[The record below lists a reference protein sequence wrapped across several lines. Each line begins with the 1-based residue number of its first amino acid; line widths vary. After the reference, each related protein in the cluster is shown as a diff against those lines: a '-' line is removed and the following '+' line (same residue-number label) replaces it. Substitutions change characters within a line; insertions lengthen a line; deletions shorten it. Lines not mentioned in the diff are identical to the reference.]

1 MMVALILA
9 QIVQSWPGLD
19 SPRVQPGP
27 TICVGECAGPVVW
40 GPAERGRLVVAC
52 DMTSDTCSD
61 GRKITTTRATPV
73 PCEVAPGVWKMVPED
88 TGCYSVRGL
97 ESWAATTSYIAHGAE
112 LDRRPWGALR
122 GGTIEALADGYRITS
137 AAGESGVSGR
147 IQVLS
152 AQPED
157 GPVTLSCI
165 VRTQQPIGRLTL
177 EAGTGIARHFA

>member
-1 MMVALILA
+1 
-9 QIVQSWPGLD
+9 
-19 SPRVQPGP
+19 
-27 TICVGECAGPVVW
+27 ECAGPVVW

-97 ESWAATTSYIAHGAE
+97 ESWAPNTTYLSYGAE
-112 LDRRPWGALR
+112 LDRSPWAPLR
-122 GGTIEALADGYRITS
+122 SGTIEKLSDGYRITS
-137 AAGESGVSGR
+137 AAGQSQPSGR

-152 AQPED
+152 PQETE
-157 GPVTLSCI
+157 GPVTLSCV
-165 VRTQQPIGRLTL
+165 VRTQSPLDRLTL
-177 EAGTGIARHFA
+177 EAGSGVVRHMQALDTGGQWETVSVSGTVADRKSVG